1 MEPSCEAVN
10 LTPSCTG
17 LPSVASDTPDGARSG
32 QMAQGHLPPESNA
45 LLVMNVY
52 VYGASIVWPELSRA
66 PLIVAVGGGA
76 GGREMG
82 RAGGATRSGLAHA
95 GIPRA
100 RAPFGSLHV
109 DPPPL
114 AHPRAAYAP

>member
-66 PLIVAVGGGA
+66 PLIVAEWVGPGGSQVAA
-76 GGREMG
+76 GRGNPVP
-82 RAGGATRSGLAHA
+82 ALAHVRWRGA
-95 GIPRA
+95 
-100 RAPFGSLHV
+100 
-109 DPPPL
+109 
-114 AHPRAAYAP
+114 

>member
-52 VYGASIVWPELSRA
+52 VYGASILWPELSRA
-66 PLIVAVGGGA
+66 PLIVAAWGVAGGPAGVAGEEGTAPGAADGGGSW
-76 GGREMG
+76 
-82 RAGGATRSGLAHA
+82 AGGA
-95 GIPRA
+95 
-100 RAPFGSLHV
+100 
-109 DPPPL
+109 
-114 AHPRAAYAP
+114 

>member
-1 MEPSCEAVN
+1 MEPYCEAVN
-10 LTPSCTG
+10 LTASCTG

-66 PLIVAVGGGA
+66 PLIVAVACGA
-76 GGREMG
+76 GGGPVARG
-82 RAGGATRSGLAHA
+82 RRGPLAGACASVVTRHA
-95 GIPRA
+95 GAPRC
-100 RAPFGSLHV
+100 SH
-109 DPPPL
+109 
-114 AHPRAAYAP
+114 